1 VTRRIRRIAV
11 ISWLG
16 GAASVLPFAT
26 DWLDLSIRAS
36 NLLLFSAVVSSFVFG
51 LAIGAFSTLQRWI
64 ARLGGPPE
72 QPAHAFVL
80 VAVVAGAGVAVM
92 LTAATIVA
100 AL

>member
-1 VTRRIRRIAV
+1 M
-11 ISWLG
+11 
-16 GAASVLPFAT
+16 LPFAT

-36 NLLLFSAVVSSFVFG
+36 NLLLFSAVVSSFAFG
-51 LAIGAFSTLQRWI
+51 LAIGVFPTLQRWI

-72 QPAHAFVL
+72 RPSHAFVL

-92 LTAATIVA
+92 LTAAMLVA